1 MTNGINDLCFLP
13 SRDHVLGHVTLQLP
27 PPASHPETGKQFSAL
42 DFVCGR
48 GLAVVYWDKP

>member
-1 MTNGINDLCFLP
+1 MTDGINDLCFLP

-27 PPASHPETGKQFSAL
+27 PPASHPETEKQFSAL